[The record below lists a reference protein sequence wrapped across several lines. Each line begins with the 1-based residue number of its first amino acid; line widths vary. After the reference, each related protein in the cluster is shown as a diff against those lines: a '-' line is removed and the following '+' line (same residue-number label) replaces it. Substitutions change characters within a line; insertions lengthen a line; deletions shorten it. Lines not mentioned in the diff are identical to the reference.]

1 MSERDKTKW
10 DAKYRE
16 RRKLLDRM
24 EPARFVRE
32 FYPLAPGNRAIDLA
46 CGGGRNAIFLAQKG
60 FEVDAVDISSVAI
73 EALKAK
79 AAGLAV
85 HPLCADLDTFEPKA
99 GVYDLAL
106 MINFLD
112 RGLLRRM
119 AEAIGPGGVIVVETY
134 MKHPENEK
142 AGNPDF
148 LLNPGELRDFFGE
161 RFETLAYEE
170 FWNGDEESYRMRKQ
184 GIAVK
189 KSADV

>member
-16 RRKLLDRM
+16 RGKLLDRM
-24 EPARFVRE
+24 EPARFVRD
-32 FYPLAPGNRAIDLA
+32 FYRLAPGKRAIDLA

-73 EALKAK
+73 EALRAK

-85 HPLCADLDTFEPKA
+85 HPLCADLDRFEPKA

-119 AEAIGPGGVIVVETY
+119 AEAIGSGGVIVVETY
-134 MKHPENEK
+134 MKHSGNEK

-148 LLNPGELRDFFGE
+148 LLEPGELRHFFGE
-161 RFETLAYEE
+161 GFETLAYEE
-170 FWNGDEESYRMRKQ
+170 FWNAGEEIYRMRKQ
-184 GIAVK
+184 GVAVRK
-189 KSADV
+189 CPHV